1 MKLFLVHAG
10 FYDDNVSGGFYESHT
25 NYFVVAT
32 DVKQAKQKAKAIP
45 EYKNKKMHIDGI
57 KEIDIVDVFRPSK
70 EAEGIAKDAIKKGTK
85 VLWLQYG
92 IHSDEAKVLAD
103 KENIQFVSNRCIK
116 QEYQKLFQKSNPVFP
131 VLKD

>member
-57 KEIDIVDVFRPSK
+57 KEIDIVDGYSCLLYTS
-70 EAEGIAKDAIKKGTK
+70 DAA
-85 VLWLQYG
+85 
-92 IHSDEAKVLAD
+92 DE
-103 KENIQFVSNRCIK
+103 
-116 QEYQKLFQKSNPVFP
+116 
-131 VLKD
+131 

>member
-45 EYKNKKMHIDGI
+45 EYKDKKMHIDGI
-57 KEIDIVDVFRPSK
+57 REIDMVGDYRVI
-70 EAEGIAKDAIKKGTK
+70 
-85 VLWLQYG
+85 LQ
-92 IHSDEAKVLAD
+92 
-103 KENIQFVSNRCIK
+103 KENVRNNNSHK
-116 QEYQKLFQKSNPVFP
+116 EYSYDDVKKM
-131 VLKD
+131 